1 MKKVAHLSMMLSFAL
16 LLSYVETLI
25 PMPFSIPGMKLG
37 LPNMAVMM
45 LLSLFGWKEA
55 LLINLCRILL
65 NGFLFG
71 NLSAI
76 YYSLS
81 GALISFAVMV
91 FLWKIP
97 FFSLMGISIAG
108 GCAHNIAQLLT
119 AVLVV
124 QTTQVLWYLPPL
136 LVSGALT
143 GAFNGLCATGAIPA
157 VQQLMQ
163 TERS

>member
-1 MKKVAHLSMMLSFAL
+1 MRKLAHLSMLLGFAL

-25 PMPFSIPGMKLG
+25 PMPFSVPGMKLG
-37 LPNMAVMM
+37 LPNMAVMI

-55 LLINLCRILL
+55 LFINLCRILL
-65 NGFLFG
+65 NGFMFG

-76 YYSLS
+76 YYSLA
-81 GALISFAVMV
+81 GALFSFLVMML
-91 FLWKIP
+91 LWKIP
-97 FFSLMGISIAG
+97 AFSMTGVSIAG

-136 LVSGALT
+136 LISGAIT
-143 GAFNGLCATGAIPA
+143 GAFNGLCASRAIPA
-157 VQQLMQ
+157 VHKFMQ
-163 TERS
+163 AERS